1 MQNQNLKNQLM
12 QAMALRGGQQA
23 PQPMNP
29 QPMNPQGMAPQG
41 MGQQSQQVMQNL
53 PAGQQAMLQKM
64 MGG

>member
-23 PQPMNP
+23 P